1 MINIFYNYFDKN
13 KDKLINKIELNNEL
27 INVQNSITE
36 FLKDMYYELSNNS
49 NSDTKPYISV
59 VINSLIKATSI
70 IISVDDVKLLK
81 KENINKKTSA
91 SALLTKYLAT
101 IISVAFAIYF
111 FIDGKLT
118 PMISAVLLGF
128 VSLIIQTIKNESKK
142 NDSYQ
147 YIFLANTNKIINT
160 LGEYFSNAD
169 NELAMFLAKKSN
181 ENNSIS
187 WDSNELYSIQML
199 YEAIVQKDGDYSL
212 KAANQLIN
220 SLQNRNINFET
231 YSDKNKAYFDL
242 FPGIE
247 DSYTIRPALLYEG
260 KLILK
265 GQATVKQVSNN
276 GW

>member
-276 GW
+276 G